1 MVKVFQLIR
10 SVAATSS
17 TVLLQGESGT
27 GKELVAKA
35 LHSLSP
41 RRDAT
46 FVSVNCA
53 AMPEALLES
62 ELFGHMRGAFTDA
75 HQTKKGLF
83 ETAHRGTLL
92 LDEVGE
98 MPLPMQAK
106 LLRVLQEKRVR
117 RVGANDEVDVDVRVV
132 AATNRSLEALVQ
144 ERRFR
149 EDLFYRLN
157 VIPIVVPPLRQRRE
171 DIPLLAAHF
180 LGRFSREMG
189 KTISKISEEAMERL
203 LHHSWP
209 GNVRE
214 LENAMERAVVLA
226 EEPLLNADHFPTLR
240 AAALASGN
248 VPERPTGLAIPGC
261 TMAEL
266 EREAILRTMESVG
279 GSTSRAAEIL
289 QISPRKIQYKLKEY
303 HQEGA
308 VARTRT

>member
-1 MVKVFQLIR
+1 MVKVFELIR

-53 AMPEALLES
+53 AIPEALLES

-189 KTISKISEEAMERL
+189 KMISKISEEAMERL

-214 LENAMERAVVLA
+214 LENVIERAVALETSPVVL
-226 EEPLLNADHFPTLR
+226 
-240 AAALASGN
+240 
-248 VPERPTGLAIPGC
+248 PERLP
-261 TMAEL
+261 EL
-266 EREAILRTMESVG
+266 V
-279 GSTSRAAEIL
+279 SRASPVAEDAAGFAEGFSL
-289 QISPRKIQYKLKEY
+289 DAHLTTLEADLLRRALTRSDGDRAEAARLLGVTPRSLRYLIRK
-303 HQEGA
+303 HGA
-308 VARTRT
+308 IG